1 MKSFALSL
9 TLLLAFTLSTV
20 ARADDASQRAKAQQL
35 MTMLHTERMVQQV
48 SDNITKQIEDA
59 ADRTAGTDP
68 TPDQKTK
75 VADFKKQAAQ
85 MIDAKLGWTAMK
97 PEIVDIYVKQF
108 TEDQIDAI
116 IAFYKS
122 PAGAAMMEKMPQVN
136 TSLGQLAGARVGDL
150 QGTLRQA
157 YADLQKSMKDLGAPG
172 ATAAPA
178 APARTAPS
186 LNPPPAAPVPAK

>member
-1 MKSFALSL
+1 MKSLTLSL

-48 SDNITKQIEDA
+48 SDNITKQIDDA
-59 ADRTAGTDP
+59 ADRAAGSDS
-68 TPDQKTK
+68 TPDQKAK
-75 VADFKKQAAQ
+75 VADFKKQAAK
-85 MIDAKLGWTAMK
+85 MIDGRLGWAAMK

-108 TEDQIDAI
+108 TEDQIDSI

-122 PAGAAMMEKMPQVN
+122 PTGAAMMEKMPLVN
-136 TSLGQLAGARVGDL
+136 ASFGQLGNARVKEL
-150 QGTLRQA
+150 QGTLLQA
-157 YADLQKSMKDLGAPG
+157 YTDLQKSMKDQTAPA

-186 LNPPPAAPVPAK
+186 LNPPPAAPTPAK